1 MNIRHIFFDLDNT
14 LWDHRKNA
22 YLTLKTIFE
31 REKIKEKYH
40 LNFEDF
46 HKEYFTINEHL
57 WAQIRDGKIDKPYL
71 RKHRFYDSF
80 LFFGI
85 DNMELSQYF
94 ESHFLDEILAYNHLV
109 EGCLEVLDYLKTKN
123 YRLHILSNGFHEVT
137 HRKVNESGI
146 SQYFDTVTSADEINI
161 RKPQPEIFQL
171 TINKAHAKTEE
182 SIMIGDD
189 WIADIEGGLSFG
201 MEVVFFDV
209 FNDDLYQEKVR
220 TIKKLTDLKEIL

>member
-171 TINKAHAKTEE
+171 AINKAHAKTEE